1 MSKVYRVNRK
11 ASDEDI
17 IRMNSVGLS
26 LATIAKSLGIHPT
39 TVTLRLR
46 SLNIEPADTRRTF
59 MENVLRPMPTHVAD
73 WLSEQVGPQYEIRSY
88 VRDLLME
95 AYNNRHQH
103 EESAHER
110 FLKRYAGG
118 NQTVVSES
126 CTESNSEEH

>member
-11 ASDEDI
+11 ATDDDI
-17 IRMNSVGLS
+17 IKMNAVGLS
-26 LATIAKSLGIHPT
+26 LATIAKTLGVHPT

-59 MENVLRPMPTHVAD
+59 MENVLRPLPTHVAD
-73 WLSEQVGPQYEIRSY
+73 WLAEQVGPQYEIRSY

-103 EESAHER
+103 QETANER
-110 FLKRYAGG
+110 FLKRYASTNPKLVPKG
-118 NQTVVSES
+118 S
-126 CTESNSEEH
+126 TESDE